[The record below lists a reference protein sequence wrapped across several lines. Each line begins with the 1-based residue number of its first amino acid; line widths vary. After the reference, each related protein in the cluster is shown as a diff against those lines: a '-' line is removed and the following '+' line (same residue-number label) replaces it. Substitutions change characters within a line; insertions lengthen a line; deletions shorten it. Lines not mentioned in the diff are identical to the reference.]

1 MDAAQIVDVVGDFV
15 TLKKRGANHI
25 ACCPFHNEKTPS
37 FSVSASKGIYKCF
50 GCGKSGTAVGFVMEH
65 ENMTYTEALKYLA
78 KKYNI
83 EVVEKEESA
92 EEIARKQR
100 SESLYL
106 VSEYAGKFFQES
118 MQTPEGQAIAYQY
131 FRSRGLEDDTIR
143 KYGLGWSPVNRKAFS
158 EAARA
163 AGYKEEFLI
172 ETGVCIKYDDGRLVD
187 RFHDSVMFPIHSVSG
202 RIIAFGGRT
211 LKTDKSVAKYVNSPE
226 TEIYV
231 KSRSLYGIYFAKNE
245 ISRQDKCI
253 LVEGYLDV
261 LSMHQLGIKNVVAS
275 SGTSLT
281 VEQIR
286 LIRKFT
292 ENVTIIY
299 DGDGAG
305 IKAALRGIGLV
316 LKEGLNVKIV
326 LLPDGMDPD
335 DFARRHTLEQVQ
347 DYIAQNEQDFIGF
360 KTDLLLGEA
369 GGDPLKKANLINDVA
384 DTIALI
390 PDAVI
395 RAVYVQ
401 TCADKFE
408 IDEQIL
414 IDRVNKSR
422 DEMLIAD
429 RKQAEREAA
438 RAAQNSAP
446 RYNRPS
452 PPVQQQYPSDMA
464 PVSEGYAPMP
474 DDFVPMSEDWSSM
487 PGDYIPIADEYGS
500 MPGDYMPSV
509 GDGPV
514 YDAPVAVESVQPQP
528 QHLNGIVINDPFLE
542 PCERDLLK
550 FILEHGC
557 TPLAFDRDS
566 KYYVEGEQLNVA
578 EFIDGILAEDEE
590 GFANASYH
598 KVYEE
603 YFAMYDE
610 GLEQEQ
616 IQTRLLNSQDSQ
628 IAAVARELLIEKY
641 QITVENY
648 EKSMTATTTRL
659 VQFVPKT
666 LMTYQCRK
674 VEKILKKLTAE
685 LASVTDETVMMDI
698 LTKISDYTKARA
710 RLNNELGRVN

>member
-1 MDAAQIVDVVGDFV
+1 MIPQETVNRILDAAQIVDVVGDFV
-15 TLKKRGANHI
+15 TLKKNGGNYT

-37 FSVSASKGIYKCF
+37 FSVSPSKGIYKCF
-50 GCGKSGTAVGFVMEH
+50 GCGKAGTAVGFVMEH
-65 ENMTYTEALKYLA
+65 ESMTYTEALKYLA

-83 EVVEKEESA
+83 EVVEKEETA
-92 EEIARKQR
+92 EEIARRQR
-100 SESLYL
+100 SESLFL

-118 MQTPEGQAIAYQY
+118 LKTPEGQTIAYQY
-131 FRSRGLEDDTIR
+131 FRSRGLEDKTIE
-143 KYGLGWSPVNRKAFS
+143 KYGLGWAPVDRKSLSA
-158 EAARA
+158 AARA

-172 ETGVCIKYDDGRLVD
+172 ETGLSIKYDDGRLVD
-187 RFHDSVMFPIHSVSG
+187 RFYDRVMFPIHSVSG

-211 LKTDKSVAKYVNSPE
+211 LKKEKVDKNGRTIAKYVNSPE

-261 LSMHQLGIKNVVAS
+261 LSMHQLGITNVVAS

-286 LIRKFT
+286 MIRKFT
-292 ENVTIIY
+292 NNVTIIY

-316 LKEGLNVKIV
+316 LKEGLNVKVI

-335 DFARRHTLEQVQ
+335 DFARRNTLEQATE
-347 DYIAQNEQDFIGF
+347 YIAQHEQDFIGF

-369 GGDPLKKANLINDVA
+369 GGDPLKKAALINDVA

-395 RAVYVQ
+395 RAVYVK

-429 RKQAEREAA
+429 RRQAERDAA
-438 RAAQNSAP
+438 RAAHKHTTHTGRSAAP
-446 RYNRPS
+446 
-452 PPVQQQYPSDMA
+452 QQQTRPVDMGV
-464 PVSEGYAPMP
+464 PPMP
-474 DDFVPMSEDWSSM
+474 EDYVPM
-487 PGDYIPIADEYGS
+487 YDEYG
-500 MPGDYMPSV
+500 PGLEDYMPLSG
-509 GDGPV
+509 GDPV
-514 YDAPVAVESVQPQP
+514 YDEPVPVAVMTEPEP
-528 QHLNGIVINDPFLE
+528 QHQNGIVINDPFLE

-566 KYYVEGEQLNVA
+566 KYYIPDEQLNVA
-578 EFIDGILAEDEE
+578 EFIDGILAEDEG
-590 GFANASYH
+590 GFENIPYRA
-598 KVYEE
+598 VYDA
-603 YFAMYDE
+603 YFEMYDE

-616 IQTRLLNSQDSQ
+616 IQTRLLNSQDPQ
-628 IAAVARELLIEKY
+628 IAAVAKELLIEKY

-648 EKSMTATTTRL
+648 EKSMTSTTTRL
-659 VQFVPKT
+659 IQFVPKT

-674 VEKILKKLTAE
+674 VEKILKDLTAQ
-685 LASVTDETVMMDI
+685 LASVTDDTAMMEI
-698 LTKISDYTKARA
+698 LAKVSEYNKART
-710 RLNNELGRVN
+710 RLNNELGRVC